1 MQYESQLSEFTNKN
15 VLALEEYQVQFEKL
29 YHENQEKTMLATK
42 FKRAISR
49 LKSDLSFM
57 NISKHLKVL
66 EGHDNSSVAAGF
78 ETETTINTDSSAN
91 KDELI
96 VNSIQKTIEILE
108 EIERDI
114 DQDEKKGTTNED
126 VTNLIESLM
135 KNSPTNSA
143 TNKTDLLLPPSEDN
157 LQPINWNDESSIEN
171 RDVSS
176 DLLDSSKI
184 DGEEMQLQF
193 QALSEEDKVADLQ
206 ALIMNQ
212 RKTITNLTKLNAELT
227 QIVRLIEKDFLNIF
241 E

>member
-15 VLALEEYQVQFEKL
+15 VMAFEEYQVQFEKL
-29 YHENQEKTMLATK
+29 LHENQEKTMLQTR
-42 FKRAISR
+42 FKRAITR

-114 DQDEKKGTTNED
+114 DQGEKNGNTHED

-143 TNKTDLLLPPSEDN
+143 TNKTDLLLPPSEE
-157 LQPINWNDESSIEN
+157 PINWNDESSIEN
-171 RDVSS
+171 RDASS

-184 DGEEMQLQF
+184 DGEDMQLQF

-227 QIVRLIEKDFLNIF
+227 QIVILKRDFLFVNIF
-241 E
+241 